1 MPVETAKTHPPEDA
15 SHHRSTFFRQSG
27 WLMITNIVGGF
38 LMFAVHFLN
47 KLIPEGEYG
56 DFGAMLAVVI
66 FLPTIP
72 LQMVFAQQ
80 TAKALALNREGE
92 LAGMIRLVWLG
103 TFGLWLAAALGALF
117 WRGQIL
123 AHWQI
128 ASPLALWLTL
138 PILLFSLWL
147 PMFSGVLQGQ
157 QNFLWLGWMNILG
170 AVSRVGV
177 AGLLVFL
184 VARNAAS
191 MMMGVLLGT
200 AAVAAVAIW
209 QTHRLW
215 SLPAK
220 PFDWRSLL
228 AQVIPLTLGFGAVQ
242 FFFTADTLYVKAYF
256 SREDAAFYVSAG
268 TLSRALMWLVLPL
281 ATVMFPKIVHSVAR
295 SEKSNLLG
303 VVMLGTA
310 VLASGGA
317 MGLCLVGPLVV
328 KLVFK
333 DTYVQVASQVL
344 PWYAWAM
351 VPLSLA
357 YALVN
362 NLLARANFR
371 IVAAL
376 VALAVAYGFALTRFH
391 DSLVMVLQT
400 LGFFNLLLLGV
411 CAWFTFRSPKSNA

>member
-1 MPVETAKTHPPEDA
+1 MFAEKTESRVPADA
-15 SHHRSTFFRQSG
+15 AHHRPTFFRQSG
-27 WLMITNIVGGF
+27 WLMVTNVGGGL

-47 KLIPEGEYG
+47 KLIPEVEYG
-56 DFGAMLAVVI
+56 DFGAMIAVVI

-103 TFGLWLAAALGALF
+103 TFGLWLAAALAALG
-117 WRGQIL
+117 WQGKIL

-128 ASPLALWLTL
+128 ASPMALWLTL

-157 QNFLWLGWMNILG
+157 QNFLWLGWMNVLG
-170 AVSRVGV
+170 AVFRLGI

-191 MMMGVLLGT
+191 MMAGVLLGT
-200 AAVAAVAIW
+200 AAVVAVGIW
-209 QTHRLW
+209 QTGRLW
-215 SLPAK
+215 SLPAQ

-228 AQVIPLTLGFGAVQ
+228 AQVIPLTLGFAAVQ
-242 FFFTADTLYVKAYF
+242 FFFTADTLFVKAYF

-268 TLSRALMWLVLPL
+268 TLSRALMWLVIPL
-281 ATVMFPKIVHSVAR
+281 ATVMFPKIVHSTVK
-295 SEKSNLLG
+295 SEKADLTG
-303 VVMLGTA
+303 MVMIGTA
-310 VLASGGA
+310 ILAASGA
-317 MGLCLVGPLVV
+317 LGLWLVGPCVV

-333 DTYVQVASQVL
+333 PSYVQVASSVL

-357 YALVN
+357 NVLIYD
-362 NLLARANFR
+362 LLARASYR
-371 IVAAL
+371 VVPAL
-376 VALAVAYGFALTRFH
+376 VILAAVYGTALTHFH

-400 LGFFNLLLLGV
+400 LGVSNLLLLGV
-411 CAWFTFRSPKSNA
+411 CAWFTWGKIGVRK